1 MSKSSFVVWRFES
14 ILGPG
19 DKPDQQRYLSRV
31 CSLQV
36 SDLTGFMSWA
46 ILPLV
51 WLVTEG
57 LDTVLG
63 DLIAWQKNPAAWNYS
78 PFKCT
83 WDLAEP
89 YTGSLHRN
97 LTNSYKKRPDKC
109 GSPRQGV
116 LHQKGRQACSVFL
129 NPGGK
134 KTATPLPGRW
144 KACFLQL
151 EIKQAALMRQD
162 RLEIQTASLWY
173 AVSAR
178 LRTGVGVS
186 FAPHKASKK
195 RFSTATDLCHMP

>member
-19 DKPDQQRYLSRV
+19 DKPDQQRCLSRV

-134 KTATPLPGRW
+134 KQPPPFPEDEKLVSYSWKSNKQLWWDKTDFRSRLPL
-144 KACFLQL
+144 CDMLFLQ
-151 EIKQAALMRQD
+151 D
-162 RLEIQTASLWY
+162 
-173 AVSAR
+173 
-178 LRTGVGVS
+178 
-186 FAPHKASKK
+186 
-195 RFSTATDLCHMP
+195 